1 MGFST
6 LRKIQLQGDDTVY
19 VIGSEVG
26 NYLRMFRGKLYK
38 RFPGLYR
45 RTATDEEREY
55 IKKVFVIRILITL
68 LTFLDIIR
76 SKSRESSE
84 LRQSDESISSRRSH
98 GWQRRKIQTLNQS
111 RSYRRSRR
119 ES

>member
-1 MGFST
+1 LDFSRLTRIEKMAGETKKTEGGFVT
-6 LRKIQLQGDDTVY
+6 YGKEPVQIQLQGDDTVY

-55 IKKVFVIRILITL
+55 IKKIQIT
-68 LTFLDIIR
+68 
-76 SKSRESSE
+76 
-84 LRQSDESISSRRSH
+84 
-98 GWQRRKIQTLNQS
+98 
-111 RSYRRSRR
+111 
-119 ES
+119 

>member
-1 MGFST
+1 M
-6 LRKIQLQGDDTVY
+6 RKIQLQGDDTVY

-55 IKKVFVIRILITL
+55 IKKVSYNFQPQ
-68 LTFLDIIR
+68 FA
-76 SKSRESSE
+76 
-84 LRQSDESISSRRSH
+84 
-98 GWQRRKIQTLNQS
+98 IQDF
-111 RSYRRSRR
+111 
-119 ES
+119 